1 MYRRLSQRDAGYLG
15 NDSYGSVSYT
25 HLKTEKIAIP
35 EVKKQIEKRDLAK
48 VIQCRMEELLEGAIF
63 QLQQWRFND
72 AEKEILLTGG
82 GSRVIG
88 TDTLLA
94 KLSGHKVRMAKVK
107 GVISGNEEILS
118 APACLIVL
126 GLLLCEH
133 IELEEEK
140 GGIGN
145 WFSSIFK

>member
-1 MYRRLSQRDAGYLG
+1 MLSTADCL
-15 NDSYGSVSYT
+15 
-25 HLKTEKIAIP
+25 P
-35 EVKKQIEKRDLAK
+35 
-48 VIQCRMEELLEGAIF
+48 F
-63 QLQQWRFND
+63 
-72 AEKEILLTGG
+72 
-82 GSRVIG
+82 
-88 TDTLLA
+88 
-94 KLSGHKVRMAKVK
+94 
-107 GVISGNEEILS
+107 SGNEEILS